1 MDNRKGKITEQSQ
14 EDAPQAPI
22 TNPEL
27 EKGRVKKYVV
37 PAGEEGAVHAE
48 IEQVQFETGTGRK
61 KSVPTVQKFD
71 PRAWNN
77 FREAC
82 RSLGYTYVKVLHAP
96 EGTPTEI
103 AELRN

>member
-1 MDNRKGKITEQSQ
+1 MDNRKGKITES
-14 EDAPQAPI
+14 DAPETPVT

-27 EKGRVKKYVV
+27 EKGRVKKYIV
-37 PAGEEGAVHAE
+37 PEGEEGAVHAE

-96 EGTPTEI
+96 AGTPTEI
-103 AELRN
+103 VELRN